1 MKRYLVLYFV
11 TLLTM
16 VPLDMLFIGKIA
28 KPIFSADIGPML
40 SPNPNMV
47 AAVIF
52 YLLYAVG
59 ILVFASATAASWKT
73 ALVYSALFGFMAYM
87 TFELTNR
94 VILTGWT
101 WRLVA
106 LDLAWGTVVSAIA
119 GTVGWL
125 VASKVA
131 PSL

>member
-1 MKRYLVLYFV
+1 MKRYLVLYFA

-16 VPLDMLFIGKIA
+16 VPLDMLFIGKVA
-28 KPIFSADIGPML
+28 KPVFSEDIGPML
-40 SPNPNMV
+40 SQNPNMV

-52 YLLYAVG
+52 YILYAAG
-59 ILVFASATAASWKT
+59 ILVFASVTAASWKT
-73 ALVYSALFGFMAYM
+73 ALLYSALFGFMAYM

-94 VILTGWT
+94 VILQGWT

-125 VASKVA
+125 VASKVT